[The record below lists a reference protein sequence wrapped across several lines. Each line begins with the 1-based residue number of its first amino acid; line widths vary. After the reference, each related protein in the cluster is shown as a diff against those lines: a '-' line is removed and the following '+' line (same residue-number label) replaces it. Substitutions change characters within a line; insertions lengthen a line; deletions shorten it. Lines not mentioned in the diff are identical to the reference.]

1 MAAKNWSDEQVTKV
15 EELEAIL
22 FRDDVTEVQIVGDGE
37 VKVQAGS
44 KSFVAEDLSFPDEI
58 LHEFVNE
65 LLLPY
70 VEAKPQPKKVS
81 KSGNPAKRA
90 AENDALGVVKGS
102 QTSQKV
108 RGTTV
113 VHEADLNLPHS
124 TDKDLSIRVRESS
137 VWPPKVPTAVITLTK
152 KAATV

>member
-1 MAAKNWSDEQVTKV
+1 MAAKNWTDEQVVKV

-37 VKVQAGS
+37 VTVQTDVDF
-44 KSFVAEDLSFPDEI
+44 FVAEGLSFPDDI

-70 VEAKPQPKKVS
+70 MEPKPQPKKSS

-90 AENDALGVVKGS
+90 AENGALGVSKGP
-102 QTSQKV
+102 QISQKV
-108 RGTTV
+108 RGMTV

-124 TDKDLSIRVRESS
+124 TDKSIFIRVRESS
-137 VWPPKVPTAVITLTK
+137 VWPPKVTKAIITLSK
-152 KAATV
+152 FS